1 MASTHA
7 LAQATMKVFETRAPR
22 RGIGEAERER
32 EKKQKRGAEA
42 VLTAACS
49 SRDLAS
55 ENVAVIGDSMIR
67 GLEKIFRHQRYI
79 SANWTFQVNE
89 GEEALKNL
97 RSPQKQ
103 NTTTQSGTKQHNSSI
118 SNNNNSSSNNSN
130 HP

>member
-1 MASTHA
+1 
-7 LAQATMKVFETRAPR
+7 
-22 RGIGEAERER
+22 
-32 EKKQKRGAEA
+32 
-42 VLTAACS
+42 
-49 SRDLAS
+49 
-55 ENVAVIGDSMIR
+55 MIR
-67 GLEKIFRHQRYI
+67 GLEKIFRHRRYI

-97 RSPQKQ
+97 RSPQTQ

>member
-1 MASTHA
+1 M
-7 LAQATMKVFETRAPR
+7 
-22 RGIGEAERER
+22 GDAERS
-32 EKKQKRGAEA
+32 RGELRGHPEAGHAPEGGRAQLTPTGGARAEA

>member
-1 MASTHA
+1 M
-7 LAQATMKVFETRAPR
+7 
-22 RGIGEAERER
+22 
-32 EKKQKRGAEA
+32 
-42 VLTAACS
+42 LTAACS

-97 RSPQKQ
+97 RSPQTKHN
-103 NTTTQSGTKQHNSSI
+103 NTKRHETTQQQHQQQQ
-118 SNNNNSSSNNSN
+118 
-130 HP
+130 

>member
-1 MASTHA
+1 
-7 LAQATMKVFETRAPR
+7 
-22 RGIGEAERER
+22 
-32 EKKQKRGAEA
+32 